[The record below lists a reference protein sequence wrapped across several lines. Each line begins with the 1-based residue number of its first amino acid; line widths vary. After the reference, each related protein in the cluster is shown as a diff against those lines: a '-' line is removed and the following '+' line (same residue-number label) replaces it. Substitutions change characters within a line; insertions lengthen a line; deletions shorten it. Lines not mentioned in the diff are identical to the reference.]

1 MPEWLEPFLPK
12 GLPEW
17 LKPYLRSD
25 QPESARLLVLYR
37 SSRALYAMGLMLGA
51 AIAVRIVWKGDVGP
65 GVGVVLGA
73 VAVPLAGLAGWSQ
86 TQPEPLTPP
95 APPQEPS

>member
-1 MPEWLEPFLPK
+1 MPEWLQSFLPK
-12 GLPEW
+12 AVPDW

-25 QPESARLLVLYR
+25 QPESAKLLVHYR
-37 SSRALYAMGLMLGA
+37 TSKTLSSMGLMLGA
-51 AIAVRIVWKGDVGP
+51 AIAIRIVWKGDVGP

-86 TQPEPLTPP
+86 NQPEPTTPP
-95 APPQEPS
+95 TPSQEQP